1 MMPNFFIVGGAKC
14 ATTNM
19 SYYLN
24 QHSDVFIPELNEP
37 HYYCRFD
44 VPEDFERESMI
55 TNEKKYFNLFKKSK
69 NHKAIGEATPNYL
82 QCPHSPSEIKKDFP
96 ESKIIISIRNPIN
109 RAHSGYFS
117 YKFMEL
123 DKLTFSEKIDLYE
136 EQYKRKE
143 FSISNFIEEGFF
155 SKHIKNYQKFFPSK
169 QIKIIF
175 FEEYIKN
182 IPEHINSILNFL
194 EISKLNNL
202 IEEPKNSYRIP
213 RNKVAEFLLESP
225 KFRNIATKLIPT
237 IQRDKMGERFFV
249 KQAKKPEMSTKDRNR
264 LKNIYSSEFDNLKK
278 LLGITPP
285 WDDFL

>member
-1 MMPNFFIVGGAKC
+1 MGPNFFIVGGAKC
-14 ATTNM
+14 ATTNI

-37 HYYCRFD
+37 YYYCRFD
-44 VPEDFERESMI
+44 VPKFFERDSMI
-55 TNEKKYFNLFKKSK
+55 TDEKKYLELFKKGI
-69 NHKAIGEATPNYL
+69 NHKAIGEATPNYI
-82 QCPHSPSEIKKDFP
+82 QCPHSALEIKKDFP
-96 ESKIIISIRNPIN
+96 NSKIIISVRNPID

-123 DKLTFSEKIDLYE
+123 DKRTFSEKIDLYE
-136 EQYKRKE
+136 DQYNRKE
-143 FSISNFIEEGFF
+143 FSIFNFIEEGFF
-155 SKHIKNYQKFFPSK
+155 SKHIKNYQKLFPSK

-194 EISKLNNL
+194 EISNLNNL

-213 RNKVAEFLLESP
+213 RNKVAEFLLKSP
-225 KFRNIATKLIPT
+225 KFRNTATKLIPS
-237 IQRDKMGERFFV
+237 IPRDKLGARFFV
-249 KQAKKPEMSTKDRNR
+249 KQSKKPEMSTKDRNR